1 MLYFKSEKWLK
12 RWLLFTIAGFLSLA
26 AKSQNNLTIEECYR
40 LARENYPLVKKAD
53 LIAKTSQ
60 YTVENAGKGYLPQLS
75 FSGQASYQSQTINFA
90 DVLPPQSGIHV
101 PPLSKDQ
108 YKIQGEVSQQIY
120 DGGLSQDKAAYTKAS
135 EAIQQQNLEVN
146 LYALKDRVTQL
157 YFSVLLMDEQYRQ
170 NELRKSDL
178 KNEVSKAEA
187 SLKNG
192 AAYRSSVD
200 ELKAELAG
208 ADMTGIEFKANRQTY
223 LQILSVLIGKTV
235 ADSAYVSMPVEK
247 TSIPEI
253 RRPELQLYDLQKK
266 AYDVQEK
273 QLRSDYMPR
282 LNAFFQEAYGRPT
295 LNIIENNFGFWY
307 ITGIRLNWSLG
318 SLYTLKNNKRILNLD
333 RQSTDI
339 DKETFLKNTN
349 LDLTRENGNIKKYRR
364 LIQQDD
370 QAIQLRASVKKSA
383 QAQLANGV
391 ITIHEY
397 IAQVNAENLARQTQ
411 ILHHIQLLQAQ
422 YQYSN
427 ISGN

>member
-1 MLYFKSEKWLK
+1 MQDFKYKKWTK
-12 RWLLFTIAGFLSLA
+12 SWLLLFLAGFASFA
-26 AKSQNNLTIEECYR
+26 AKSQSSLTIEECYR
-40 LARENYPLVKKAD
+40 LARENYPLIKKQD

-75 FSGQASYQSQTINFA
+75 FSGQATYQSQTINFA
-90 DVLPPQSGIHV
+90 DVLPPNAGIHV
-101 PPLSKDQ
+101 PQLSKDQ

-120 DGGLSQDKAAYTKAS
+120 DGGISHYQKESSKAN
-135 EAIQQQNLEVN
+135 ELIQQQSLEVS
-146 LYALKDRVTQL
+146 LYALKDRIAQL
-157 YFSVLLMDEQYRQ
+157 YFSVLLMDEQYKQ

-178 KNEVSKAEA
+178 QSEVSKAEA
-187 SLKNG
+187 ALRNG
-192 AAYRSSVD
+192 TAYRSNVD

-208 ADMTGIEFKANRQTY
+208 SDMSGIEFKANRQTY
-223 LQILSVLIGKTV
+223 LQILSVFIGKILT
-235 ADSAYVSMPVEK
+235 DSTQLAIPAEKAPV
-247 TSIPEI
+247 PEI
-253 RRPELQLYDLQKK
+253 KRPELHLYDLQKTVD
-266 AYDVQEK
+266 DVREK
-273 QLRSDYMPR
+273 QLRSDYLPK

-318 SLYTLKNNKRILNLD
+318 SLYTLKNNRRILNLD
-333 RQSTDI
+333 RQSIDI
-339 DKETFLKNTN
+339 DKETFLKNTS
-349 LDLTRENGNIKKYRR
+349 LDLARQNGDIKKYIQ
-364 LIQQDD
+364 LMQQDD

-391 ITIHEY
+391 VTVHEY

-427 ISGN
+427 TSGN